1 MLVNLVVPRIALS
14 GLRLKYTPGMHDLD
28 KKYLEQLE
36 TLAAE
41 IQESEEL
48 ATYLETEEDD
58 DYLQLKEAYEPRIA
72 LIYDEVARNKPL
84 QLISFELVLLEDYF
98 EGLFLP
104 KILGYS
110 VLRGDIN
117 EQVKYVRPQEHFREV
132 LSAIC
137 ESANFDILK
146 KRIGQSI
153 QIGFAL
159 SSDIWVTSLINSF
172 ANKRV
177 RYYLQAQKLEKYR
190 TAEARHTGLKRYKRQ
205 FRNDV
210 FLTAEFPETM
220 SELKVLFPS
229 LRNFLIYRANLG
241 EDNSSLMEPIKA
253 FIARDIFKGTEEHLQ
268 VMMLFSMFYEM
279 DEDEMIL
286 VSEEFNAIREKED
299 HFEDYFFAYLLDL
312 HLGNELEVTPEADR
326 NISGIMDKTL
336 DDDLSKYYTLI
347 DMIHDK
353 GYNQEEVQEAVKA
366 FISQYEGLSVINEC
380 VRQTIFGYF
389 RRFVSNLEE
398 SAYVDFFEISRLYP
412 VYMSIF
418 ANQQFNQNL
427 KELSMAYVRRL
438 LKQFTDKRGKDY
450 QDIKKFVSTAFLDF
464 EFLSEKQIKE
474 LFKTRRKKKKKP
486 TT

>member
-14 GLRLKYTPGMHDLD
+14 GLRLKYTPGMHELD

-36 TLAAE
+36 TLASE

-48 ATYLETEEDD
+48 ATYLESEEDD

-104 KILGYS
+104 KVLGYS
-110 VLRGDIN
+110 VLRGEIN
-117 EQVKYVRPQEHFREV
+117 HKVKYVRPQEHFREV
-132 LSAIC
+132 LTAIC

-153 QIGFAL
+153 QVGFFL

-172 ANKRV
+172 QNKRV
-177 RYYLQAQKLEKYR
+177 RYYLQAQKLEKYHLP
-190 TAEARHTGLKRYKRQ
+190 EARAIGLRRYKKQ

-210 FLTAEFPETM
+210 FLTTEFPETA

-229 LRNFLIYRANLG
+229 LRHFLVYRANLG
-241 EDNSSLMEPIKA
+241 EDNSSLLEPIKA
-253 FIARDIFKGTEEHLQ
+253 FIERDIFKGTEEHLQ
-268 VMMLFSMFYEM
+268 VMMLFSMFYDM
-279 DEDEMIL
+279 DEDDMIL
-286 VSEEFNAIREKED
+286 VSEEFNTIREKETN
-299 HFEDYFFAYLLDL
+299 FEEYFFKHLLDL
-312 HLGNELEVTPEADR
+312 HLDDELEVTPEADR
-326 NISGIMDKTL
+326 NISGIMDKTI
-336 DDDLSKYYTLI
+336 DDNLTRYYTLI
-347 DMIHDK
+347 DMVHDK
-353 GYNQEEVQEAVKA
+353 GYNQEEVQEAVKK
-366 FISQYEGLSVINEC
+366 FTSQYEGLSVINEC
-380 VRQTIFGYF
+380 LRQTIFGYF
-389 RRFVSNLEE
+389 HRFVSNLEE
-398 SAYVDFFEISRLYP
+398 TAYVDFFVISRLYP
-412 VYMSIF
+412 IYMNIF

-427 KELSMAYVRRL
+427 KELSMAYVKRL
-438 LKQFTDKRGKDY
+438 LKHFTDKRGKDY

-464 EFLSEKQIKE
+464 DFLNEKQIKE
-474 LFKTRRKKKKKP
+474 LFKTRRKKKKP